1 MTGNYQIGKCQKLSV
16 FRHFSDLRIL
26 KGQIRI
32 NFQTRGR
39 IMELIDLADHYWN
52 VANLN
57 GVGLQ
62 GLLELIVIAG
72 IMIFKSDITNWK
84 P

>member
-1 MTGNYQIGKCQKLSV
+1 MTGNCQIGKCQKLSV

-26 KGQIRI
+26 KGQIGI

-39 IMELIDLADHYWN
+39 IMELIDLADQYWS
-52 VANLN
+52 VAHLN
-57 GVGLQ
+57 GVMLQ
-62 GLLELIVIAG
+62 GLIELIIIAG
-72 IMIFKSDITNWK
+72 ILIFKFNITDWK